1 MNAMETLWFIYNP
14 RSRTADEA
22 LAEQIE
28 EAFEKGGQ
36 PVARKLALGDDP
48 LPGTA
53 DLEKAGVTLLVELS
67 GDGSISSLA
76 SSLDGWNGTLLVLPG
91 GTMNLLSKTLHGDAT
106 PLEIVERVLAGE
118 ARRQTVP
125 IILHGDIIAYT
136 GIIAGPTAAWGEV
149 REDLRKGDI
158 VSLGEDAL
166 HAVKA
171 TFDAPGVSIEGSN
184 DAYPAIFLEP
194 GEDALRLSAVRAD
207 HAGDL
212 LAHGWAWLMGDFRKG
227 PFTPLDDAA
236 EVMLGS
242 SGRRLGL
249 LVDGEQM
256 KTTEPAL
263 FQAGRS
269 TLAFLAT
276 RTDSPV

>member
-1 MNAMETLWFIYNP
+1 METLWFIYNP
-14 RSRTADEA
+14 RSRTADDA
-22 LAEQIE
+22 LAGQIE

-36 PVARKLALGDDP
+36 PVARKFALGDDP

-53 DLEKAGVTLLVELS
+53 DLEQAGVTLLVELS

-76 SSLDGWNGTLLVLPG
+76 SSLDGWDGALLVLPG
-91 GTMNLLSKTLHGDAT
+91 GTMNLLSKMLHGDAT

-125 IILHGDIIAYT
+125 IILHGDVMAYT
-136 GIIAGPTAAWGEV
+136 GIIAGPTAVWGEV

-158 VSLGEDAL
+158 VGLGEDAV

-171 TFDAPGVSIEGSN
+171 TFDAPGVSIEGS
-184 DAYPAIFLEP
+184 DEEYPAIFLEP

-236 EVMLGS
+236 EVTLS
-242 SGRRLGL
+242 ASGRRLGL

-256 KTTEPAL
+256 KTSEPAL
-263 FQAGRS
+263 FRAGRS
-269 TLAFLAT
+269 ALAFLAT
-276 RTDSPV
+276 RADSPG